1 MFSLISAKSQLFE
14 REEKMG
20 STLYYILMVVLGGLM
35 LGLLLYSFYMVL
47 SSKTDK
53 SQPKKS

>member
-1 MFSLISAKSQLFE
+1 
-14 REEKMG
+14 MG